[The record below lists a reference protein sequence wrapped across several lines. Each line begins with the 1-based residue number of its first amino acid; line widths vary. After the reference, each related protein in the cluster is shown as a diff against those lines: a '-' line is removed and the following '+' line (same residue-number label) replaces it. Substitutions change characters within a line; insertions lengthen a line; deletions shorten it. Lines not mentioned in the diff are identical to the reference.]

1 MDWRRCFGMVAFL
14 GLTIGAWW
22 IVVSVGVAIWNYIDP
37 TL

>member
-1 MDWRRCFGMVAFL
+1 MDWRKFVGMVAFV

-22 IVVSVGVAIWNYIDP
+22 IVVSVGVTIWNWFDP